1 MAASPRDSDLSAAI
15 AKAPQTQASHRKPFI
30 LTSDTNIPVTHGTAR
45 PAKATARRQLY
56 SPLSQAQGT

>member
-15 AKAPQTQASHRKPFI
+15 AKAPQTQVSHRKPFI
-30 LTSDTNIPVTHGTAR
+30 LTSDTNVPVTHGTAR
-45 PAKATARRQLY
+45 PAKATRQLY